1 MYKRQLITTSITSAL
16 DCELAAFNV
25 GATFENT
32 LFISNKVKEEEPKY
46 KGNLRASAS
55 FLVKK
60 SSSSDD
66 ASSSSSSFR
75 FGDDDVVDDASVV
88 NLLCKSFC
96 RFFSNGVTFSADGEV
111 ESSRRRL
118 VSAGV
123 VSTYGVLV
131 VANIYTK

>member
-1 MYKRQLITTSITSAL
+1 M
-16 DCELAAFNV
+16 
-25 GATFENT
+25 
-32 LFISNKVKEEEPKY
+32 
-46 KGNLRASAS
+46 
-55 FLVKK
+55 KK

-66 ASSSSSSFR
+66 ASSSASAFR
-75 FGDDDVVDDASVV
+75 VGDYYVVDDASVV

-111 ESSRRRL
+111 ESRRRRL